1 MEIIIVLAVCGFAL
15 YWFFVRKSPVAKVE
29 TAPYKVEATPAPAA
43 EPDAVVV
50 VENAV
55 VPEAVVAAPAKKPR
69 KPRAPKAPAAKAP
82 AAKTPAAKK
91 PAVKKPAARTVRSKK
106 V

>member
-1 MEIIIVLAVCGFAL
+1 VCGFAL
-15 YWFFVRKSPVAKVE
+15 YWFFLRKSPVADVE
-29 TAPYKVEATPAPAA
+29 PAPQKVEATPTPAV

-55 VPEAVVAAPAKKPR
+55 VPEAIVAAPAKKPR
-69 KPRAPKAPAAKAP
+69 KPRAPKAPVV
-82 AAKTPAAKK
+82 KTPVVKK

>member
-1 MEIIIVLAVCGFAL
+1 MEIIITLVVCGFAL
-15 YWFFVRKSPVAKVE
+15 YWFFLRKSPVADVKP
-29 TAPYKVEATPAPAA
+29 APQKVEATPAPAV

-55 VPEAVVAAPAKKPR
+55 VPEAIVAAPAKKPR
-69 KPRAPKAPAAKAP
+69 KPRAPKAPVV
-82 AAKTPAAKK
+82 KTPVVKK

>member
-69 KPRAPKAPAAKAP
+69 KPRAPKAPAAKTP

>member
-69 KPRAPKAPAAKAP
+69 KPRAPKAPATKTP